1 MTSAGCRDTRAEVSL
16 DAIARN
22 VRLFRENLGIGVRL
36 MAVVKADGYGHGAE
50 ATARTAI
57 ETGADYLGV
66 ALADEAIA
74 LRDAG
79 IEAPI
84 LILGHST
91 ARAIEAAVRQR
102 IAIAVSS
109 RDMWD
114 DVVSVAG
121 RLGKQAIVHLKVDT
135 GMARLGFQPEKVLAF
150 CLKRS
155 HPLVTI
161 EGIFTHFADADN
173 PDPSFTRSQFERFV
187 NTIAQLADH
196 GIHIPIKHCC
206 NSAAA
211 MRFPEMH
218 MDMARIGIAMYGL
231 SPLTGAPLP
240 SYPLLEAMQLKT
252 SISYIK
258 KVTENRP
265 VSYGLTYTTTEESSI
280 ATLPVGYADGLSRQ
294 LSNNG
299 FALVQGV
306 RVPIVGRVC
315 MDQTMIDVT
324 SLPDVKTGD
333 EVTLFGRSG
342 SDRISIHEV
351 ASRMGTISYEAVC
364 LIGKRV
370 PRIYTLKD
378 KLATPPSHTDP
389 SINTSVPNR

>member
-1 MTSAGCRDTRAEVSL
+1 MTLAGCRDTRAEVSL

-22 VRLFRENLGIGVRL
+22 VRLFRENIGIGVRL

-57 ETGADYLGV
+57 EAGADYLGV
-66 ALADEAIA
+66 AFADEAIA
-74 LRDAG
+74 LREAG

-109 RDMWD
+109 QDMWD
-114 DVVSVAG
+114 DVVSVAAG
-121 RLGKQAIVHLKVDT
+121 LGNQAIVHLKVDT
-135 GMARLGFQPEKVLAF
+135 GMARLGFQPEEMLAF

-161 EGIFTHFADADN
+161 EGILTHFADADN

-187 NTIAQLADH
+187 SMTTQLADH

-231 SPLTGAPLP
+231 SPLTGAQLP

-258 KVTENRP
+258 KVKENRP
-265 VSYGLTYTTTEESSI
+265 VSYGLTYTTTEESTI
-280 ATLPVGYADGLSRQ
+280 ATLPIGYADGLSRQ

-299 FALVQGV
+299 FALVRGI
-306 RVPIVGRVC
+306 RVPIIGRVC

-324 SLPDVKTGD
+324 SLPDVRTGD

-342 SDRISIHEV
+342 SERIAIHEV
-351 ASRMGTISYEAVC
+351 ASRMGTISYEVIC

-370 PRIYTLKD
+370 PRLYALNDNAVTR
-378 KLATPPSHTDP
+378 PSHTDP
-389 SINTSVPNR
+389 STNTSVPNR